1 MASIESEVAKRLKE
15 HRQDQLS
22 LFSNGEDERA
32 RLERM
37 KSERAESDHYYVK
50 NIVSQIER
58 RMDEEAKHRMKTE
71 DEMRHMIDNK
81 FLVISEKLRAE
92 EKMGL
97 ERERRLMQ
105 QFQEG
110 MTTMNEI
117 IRGAKEQNLIS
128 LTHQQT
134 VLGDQI
140 KSLFQ
145 GMETMKESV
154 FTRQGAIEIE
164 LNEQRQKML
173 DLEQATLKH
182 AQTVNETLENEIS
195 RFERVIAAFEKY
207 IDTQTGDLRTIISRQ
222 ADESLKWKSE
232 FEDLNTKKIIEIHN
246 ALKLLNVSIGK
257 VNSDSK
263 DRFDM
268 IA

>member
-1 MASIESEVAKRLKE
+1 
-15 HRQDQLS
+15 
-22 LFSNGEDERA
+22 
-32 RLERM
+32 
-37 KSERAESDHYYVK
+37 
-50 NIVSQIER
+50 
-58 RMDEEAKHRMKTE
+58 
-71 DEMRHMIDNK
+71 
-81 FLVISEKLRAE
+81 
-92 EKMGL
+92 
-97 ERERRLMQ
+97 
-105 QFQEG
+105 
-110 MTTMNEI
+110 MNDI

-154 FTRQGAIEIE
+154 FSRQGSIEIE